1 MAEIV
6 ELVAE
11 KTVARAVKARKK
23 NARASSGYR
32 SVRLARKE
40 AGEVSLP
47 ADPPA
52 AINEPDVA
60 QRVVVG
66 EFGSDMPVPA
76 EVSKEGVP
84 EGEGDEASEGDSIE
98 GSRLP
103 EAGKGTYRAKECFQ
117 VYEVEGGAVVVF
129 WRLEKIDDWMAP
141 VLGAACKE
149 LLSRSEVKRIVFDLS
164 AVEKMSTAAIGTLMR
179 FKNTIVHLEK
189 SMSLVVGPKLRG
201 QLERALIDRVF
212 DLRENIYFVVGEE
225 IRFVEKEKV
234 KGGGSKGVEGRFSR
248 SLSWLFRFGS
258 AGGRTLL
265 VVLLGVMLGQI
276 ALAQTPKED
285 PFPSLVELEQMLA
298 EAPDLRAVEVEM
310 ERQRMEGSWGNRV
323 FVYANHS
330 QSFSSFVPF
339 VPLNDF
345 GVAGG
350 TTVGV
355 SVSVTLDRLLGKP
368 TPADLN
374 QRLKVLEYERLFQE
388 KLVTLRTLFRQR
400 EKLISQLEYLRM
412 QRHTA
417 ALQLE
422 KVQIGLSLV
431 SRVNGSALPFVFDPI
446 DLAQAEE
453 RVERIKSERRQ
464 TELEIEN
471 SQTEIL
477 GLLGKGRIEP

>member
-11 KTVARAVKARKK
+11 KTVARAVEMRKK

-32 SVRLARKE
+32 SVRLARK
-40 AGEVSLP
+40 ASSEVALP
-47 ADPPA
+47 EGPPA
-52 AINEPDVA
+52 ALKEPDVA
-60 QRVVVG
+60 KRVVVG
-66 EFGSDMPVPA
+66 EFGSDVPVQA
-76 EVSKEGVP
+76 EVSKDSEP
-84 EGEGDEASEGDSIE
+84 EGEGDGTSEGESIK

-103 EAGKGTYRAKECFQ
+103 EATEGRYRAKECFQ

-129 WRLEKIDDWMAP
+129 WRLDKIDDWMAP

-149 LLSRSEVKRIVFDLS
+149 LLSRSEVKRILFDLS
-164 AVEKMSTAAIGTLMR
+164 VVEEMSTAAIGTLMR
-179 FKNTIVHLEK
+179 FKNTIVHLDK
-189 SMSLVVGPKLRG
+189 AMSLVVGPKLKG
-201 QLERALIDRVF
+201 QLERALIDQVF
-212 DLRENIYFVVGEE
+212 DLQENIYFLVGEE
-225 IRFVEKEKV
+225 IRFVEKAKV
-234 KGGGSKGVEGRFSR
+234 KGGSGKGVER
-248 SLSWLFRFGS
+248 SFLRRLSWLLR
-258 AGGRTLL
+258 L
-265 VVLLGVMLGQI
+265 VLVAVMLGQM
-276 ALAQTPKED
+276 ALAQAPQAE
-285 PFPSLVELEQMLA
+285 PFPSLEELERMLP
-298 EAPDLRAVEVEM
+298 EAPDLRAIEVEM
-310 ERQRMEGSWGNRV
+310 EKQRMEESWGNQV

-339 VPLNDF
+339 IPLNDF

-368 TPADLN
+368 TPADLD
-374 QRLKVLEYERLFQE
+374 QRLKVFEYGRLFQE

-400 EKLISQLEYLRM
+400 EKLISHLEYLQM

-417 ALQLE
+417 DLQLE

-431 SRVNGSALPFVFDPI
+431 NQVNGSALPFVFDPI

-453 RVERIKSERRQ
+453 KVIRIESERRQ

>member
-40 AGEVSLP
+40 AGAVSLP
-47 ADPPA
+47 EGPPA
-52 AINEPDVA
+52 APKEPDVA
-60 QRVVVG
+60 KRVVVG
-66 EFGSDMPVPA
+66 EFGSPVAAQP
-76 EVSKEGVP
+76 EVP
-84 EGEGDEASEGDSIE
+84 EERVPLGEGDEASEGESIE
-98 GSRLP
+98 GRRSP
-103 EAGKGTYRAKECFQ
+103 EAGEGRYGAKECLR

-129 WRLEKIDDWMAP
+129 WRLDKINDWMAP

-149 LLSRSEVKRIVFDLS
+149 LLNRSEVKRILFDLS
-164 AVEKMSTAAIGTLMR
+164 VVEEISTAAIGTLMR

-189 SMSLVVGPKLRG
+189 AMSLVVGPQLRG
-201 QLERALIDRVF
+201 QLERALIDQVF
-212 DLRENIYFVVGEE
+212 DLQENIYFLVGEE
-225 IRFVEKEKV
+225 ILFVEKAKV
-234 KGGGSKGVEGRFSR
+234 KGANGKGVER
-248 SLSWLFRFGS
+248 SFFRWLSWLLG
-258 AGGRTLL
+258 
-265 VVLLGVMLGQI
+265 VVLVAVMLGHI
-276 ALAQTPKED
+276 ALAQTPQAE
-285 PFPSLVELEQMLA
+285 PFPSLAELEQMLP
-298 EAPDLRAVEVEM
+298 EAPDLKAIEVEM
-310 ERQRMEGSWGNRV
+310 ERQRIEESWGNQV

-355 SVSVTLDRLLGKP
+355 SVSVTLDRLLGKR

-374 QRLKVLEYERLFQE
+374 QRLKVLEYERLFQA

-400 EKLISQLEYLRM
+400 ERLFAQLEYLQM

-417 ALQLE
+417 DLQLE

-431 SRVNGSALPFVFDPI
+431 NQVNGSALPFVFDPI

-453 RVERIKSERRQ
+453 KVIRIESEQRQ

-477 GLLGKGRIEP
+477 GLLGKGRIGP

>member
-40 AGEVSLP
+40 AGEVNLP
-47 ADPPA
+47 AGPPA
-52 AINEPDVA
+52 ALKEPDIA

-66 EFGSDMPVPA
+66 EFGSDVP
-76 EVSKEGVP
+76 VP
-84 EGEGDEASEGDSIE
+84 EGEGNEASEGESIE

-103 EAGKGTYRAKECFQ
+103 ATGEGRYRAKECFQ
-117 VYEVEGGAVVVF
+117 VYEIEGGAVVVF
-129 WRLEKIDDWMAP
+129 WRLDKINDWMAP

-149 LLSRSEVKRIVFDLS
+149 LLNRSEVKRILFDLS
-164 AVEKMSTAAIGTLMR
+164 VVEEISTAAIGTLMR

-189 SMSLVVGPKLRG
+189 AMSLVVGPKLRG
-201 QLERALIDRVF
+201 QLERALIDQVF
-212 DLRENIYFVVGEE
+212 DLQENIYFLVGEE
-225 IRFVEKEKV
+225 ILFVEKAKV
-234 KGGGSKGVEGRFSR
+234 IGANGKGVERSFLRRLSR
-248 SLSWLFRFGS
+248 
-258 AGGRTLL
+258 LL
-265 VVLLGVMLGQI
+265 RLVLVAVMLGQG
-276 ALAQTPKED
+276 ALAQVPKTG
-285 PFPSLVELEQMLA
+285 FPSLAELEQMLT

-310 ERQRMEGSWGNRV
+310 ERQRMEGSWGNQV
-323 FVYANHS
+323 LVYANHS

-368 TPADLN
+368 TPADLD

-388 KLVTLRTLFRQR
+388 KLVSLRTLFRQR
-400 EKLISQLEYLRM
+400 EKLISQLEYLKM
-412 QRHTA
+412 QRRTA
-417 ALQLE
+417 DLQLE

-431 SRVNGSALPFVFDPI
+431 RQINGSALPFVFDPI

-453 RVERIKSERRQ
+453 KVIRIESERRQ

-477 GLLGKGRIEP
+477 GLLGKGRIGP